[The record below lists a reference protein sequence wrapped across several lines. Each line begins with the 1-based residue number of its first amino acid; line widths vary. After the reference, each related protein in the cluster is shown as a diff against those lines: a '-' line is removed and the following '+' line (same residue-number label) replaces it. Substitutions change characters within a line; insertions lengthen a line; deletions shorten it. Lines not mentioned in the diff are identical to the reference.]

1 MKAKGNRFQGA
12 DSWERAQ
19 KTEPGP
25 GAYEVEYL
33 RSGAKSSLS
42 AIALSSSQKEGIA
55 FGSDVMRE
63 LPWE

>member
-1 MKAKGNRFQGA
+1 M
-12 DSWERAQ
+12 